1 MSLDDIVQ
9 NNQYPIVFIGSG
21 MSLRYLN
28 HFPNWQDLLENYWN
42 QIFPDKNIF
51 SFFRNITEKHPDLS
65 TEEQDFLANTSAAD
79 TIEHEFNE
87 QFFNGKLTVN
97 GLSIKEAHIGRISP
111 FKFDISQQFSTYE
124 IRKGIED
131 EYALF
136 QKFIQKAK
144 VIVTTNYDSFIED
157 TICKDSN
164 QQPNIFVGQ
173 EGLFDENI
181 GWSEIYKIHG
191 SVSKPNSI
199 VINSKDY
206 QEYDNHS
213 ILISAKILSS
223 MINSPIIFLGYSLT
237 DRNVRKLLS
246 DFSTQLPKEDVRKSA
261 NRIFVIQYEKGNM
274 EIQDEIVKDEH
285 LNFDYTLISTDN
297 YSDIYNKV
305 IEINEGATPY
315 EVRKYN
321 TLIKKLIMA
330 SGKKGALDSVL
341 VSPSQLDDISQQIDE
356 GKPIVLAMG
365 NAKYFYVYP
374 DLLSYIKDYFEETD
388 KYLPQVA
395 LSFVAHDGNKI
406 TKTPFSRYLH
416 NVDLN
421 SLQLKP
427 KDIYKLNRKILNYP
441 TLDELIEG
449 ISTYDKI
456 CCNSIEEI
464 KSKKFKNHKLIQ
476 VLIFNIKKI
485 DKKDLKEFIINDALS
500 MFAQSVQDNSNLK
513 SDLRKLFL
521 AYDLLENGELKEI
534 KKPVQNP
541 QG

>member
-1 MSLDDIVQ
+1 
-9 NNQYPIVFIGSG
+9 
-21 MSLRYLN
+21 
-28 HFPNWQDLLENYWN
+28 
-42 QIFPDKNIF
+42 
-51 SFFRNITEKHPDLS
+51 
-65 TEEQDFLANTSAAD
+65 
-79 TIEHEFNE
+79 
-87 QFFNGKLTVN
+87 
-97 GLSIKEAHIGRISP
+97 
-111 FKFDISQQFSTYE
+111 
-124 IRKGIED
+124 
-131 EYALF
+131 
-136 QKFIQKAK
+136 
-144 VIVTTNYDSFIED
+144 
-157 TICKDSN
+157 
-164 QQPNIFVGQ
+164 
-173 EGLFDENI
+173 
-181 GWSEIYKIHG
+181 
-191 SVSKPNSI
+191 
-199 VINSKDY
+199 
-206 QEYDNHS
+206 
-213 ILISAKILSS
+213 
-223 MINSPIIFLGYSLT
+223 
-237 DRNVRKLLS
+237 
-246 DFSTQLPKEDVRKSA
+246 
-261 NRIFVIQYEKGNM
+261 
-274 EIQDEIVKDEH
+274 
-285 LNFDYTLISTDN
+285 
-297 YSDIYNKV
+297 
-305 IEINEGATPY
+305 
-315 EVRKYN
+315 
-321 TLIKKLIMA
+321 MA

-427 KDIYKLNRKILNYP
+427 KDIYKLNRKILKYP
-441 TLDELIEG
+441 TLDELIES